1 MAWNFYFKHIF
12 LFLLMLGL
20 QPCIFAQDLN
30 PELERHIKELKTAEN
45 DTNKLNL
52 LGTIIMEAP
61 DGVWENYNEPLKILS
76 NSLMKSNDKAVSRN
90 ATKAQAS
97 ALNNEAFILDRDGDL
112 EKALPIYKQSLN
124 LSREIKDQLAVAKTL
139 NNIADLY
146 DKQGNIE
153 LAIELHKQSLEIRQL
168 IKEQEGIAESF
179 NNLGLLYDKLGNYT
193 KALNYHQRS
202 LKIREKIGDLNG
214 VSGSLINIGN
224 IYSNNLDEIEKS
236 IEYYRKSIAIQQK
249 QGDKKLEAYAINF
262 IGVAHK
268 KIAEKLL
275 SRGDFNGL
283 VALRM
288 DSALLY
294 FSSSLKITKTIDD
307 KRGIA
312 NSINNIGEVYQSIG
326 KLTEAESYFNEALAI
341 RKQLNNK
348 KDIAFSLTNLAAL
361 NYRLGKIDLAK
372 QYADE
377 ALQIATE
384 LGFPEN
390 IKRITKL
397 LNELYYVKGDYK
409 KSLEMYK
416 LYIQMRDSIQNQ
428 QTKKEMLKQQF
439 KFEYDKK
446 VEADSLFAV
455 EEKKVVEARFEQ
467 EKTQRYALYGGL
479 VIVLIFG
486 GVMFNRFRIT
496 QKQKNIIEIKE
507 HETQKQKLLVEKK
520 NTEILSSIEYAK
532 RIQAT
537 ILPPLKEIKENI
549 PESFVLYLP
558 KDIVAGDFYW
568 MKKVQFENLKMK
580 EFENEKAVQQPNSN
594 SNTAYSTNSLILIAA
609 CDSTG
614 HGVPGAM
621 VSVVCSKAMDKAVK
635 EFELSQPSLILDKV
649 ADIVIE
655 DFGKNNDENDEI
667 KDGMDV
673 SILSINHA
681 KKEIMWSGANNSLII
696 IAPDGK
702 LSEIKPDK
710 QPIGKTDARQL
721 FTNHTFQYEKGTC
734 IYLYTDGFADQFGGP
749 NGKKFQRAQLKELL
763 TNSCKYPIQEQYHRL
778 LDTFLAWKGDEEQVD
793 DVCVIGIRI

>member
-1 MAWNFYFKHIF
+1 MAWNFYSKNIF
-12 LFLLMLGL
+12 LFLLMIGL
-20 QPCIFAQDLN
+20 YHCVFAQDLD
-30 PELERHIKELKTAEN
+30 PELEKHIKELKLLKE

-52 LGTIIMEAP
+52 LNKIIDETPDDIGEKFNPQLKELSANLMEAK
-61 DGVWENYNEPLKILS
+61 NASIKLAAK
-76 NSLMKSNDKAVSRN
+76 KAYS
-90 ATKAQAS
+90 S
-97 ALNNEAFILDRDGDL
+97 ALNNEAYFFDMKGELD
-112 EKALPIYKQSLN
+112 KALPLYKQSLN
-124 LSREIKDQLAVAKTL
+124 IRREIKDQSGVGQSL

-146 DKQGNIE
+146 QSQGNIE
-153 LAIELHKQSLEIRQL
+153 LAIEYFKQSLEIREL
-168 IKEQEGIAESF
+168 IKEEEGIAQSLL
-179 NNLGLLYDKLGNYT
+179 NLGYLYDKLGDFT
-193 KALNYHQRS
+193 KALDYFQRS
-202 LKIREKIGDLNG
+202 LKINEKIKRYGM
-214 VSGSLINIGN
+214 VFQRSLINIGI
-224 IYSNNLDEIEKS
+224 IYANNLDEVEKS
-236 IEYYRKSIAIQQK
+236 IEYYRRCIHIQQK
-249 QGDKKLEAYAINF
+249 QGNKGLEAYAIDN

-268 KIAEKLL
+268 KIAEKYALKKE
-275 SRGDFNGL
+275 SNPL
-283 VALRM
+283 VVLRT
-288 DSALLY
+288 DSALFY
-294 FSSSLKITKTIDD
+294 FNMSLKMRQAIDD
-307 KRGIA
+307 KKGIA
-312 NSINNIGEVYQSIG
+312 NTLNNIGEVYQAIG
-326 KLTEAESYFNEALAI
+326 KFEEAEAHLNEALII

-348 KDIAFSLTNLAAL
+348 NDIASSLTNLAAL
-361 NYRLGKIDLAK
+361 NYRLGNTGLAK
-372 QYADE
+372 KFADE

-397 LNELYYVKGDYK
+397 LNELYYTKGDYK

-428 QTKKEMLKQQF
+428 EARKGMLKQQF
-439 KFEYDKK
+439 QFEYDKK
-446 VEADSLFAV
+446 AEADSLIAV

-479 VIVLIFG
+479 LIVILFG

-537 ILPPLKEIKENI
+537 ILPPLKEIKENL

-568 MKKVQFENLKMK
+568 MKTIELNNVPIEQYD
-580 EFENEKAVQQPNSN
+580 NEKNQLV
-594 SNTAYSTNSLILIAA
+594 LIAA

-635 EFELSQPSLILDKV
+635 EFALTQPSLILDKV

-673 SILSINHA
+673 SILSINYS
-681 KKEIMWSGANNSLII
+681 KNELMWAGANNSLLL

-702 LSEIKPDK
+702 LTEIKPDK
-710 QPIGKTDARQL
+710 QPIGKTDVREPFKNHSIQL
-721 FTNHTFQYEKGTC
+721 ERGTC

-763 TNSCKYPIQEQYHRL
+763 VQSYKYPMQEQYHRL
-778 LDTFLAWKGDEEQVD
+778 LDAFIAWKGDEDQVD
-793 DVCVIGIRI
+793 DVCMIGIRV

>member
-1 MAWNFYFKHIF
+1 MGNPFNKIY
-12 LFLLMLGL
+12 FLLLLLLSYGSGFSQEM
-20 QPCIFAQDLN
+20 PVEVAK
-30 PELERHIKELKTAEN
+30 HIKELKTLKE

-52 LGTIIMEAP
+52 LNKVIDETP
-61 DGVWENYNEPLKILS
+61 DGIWEKYNQELKQLS
-76 NSLMKSNDKAVSRN
+76 TNLIESNNAAIKLNAKKAY
-90 ATKAQAS
+90 AT
-97 ALNNEAFILDRDGDL
+97 ALNNEAFILDRQGKFD
-112 EKALPIYKQSLN
+112 EALPIYKQSLN
-124 LSREIKDQLAVAKTL
+124 IRREIKEQSGVGQSL

-146 DKQGNIE
+146 QSQGNIE
-153 LAIELHKQSLEIRQL
+153 LAIEYFKQSLEIREL
-168 IKEQEGIAESF
+168 IKEQEGIAQSL
-179 NNLGLLYDKLGNYT
+179 NNLGFLYDKLGDFT
-193 KALNYHQRS
+193 KALDYHQRS
-202 LKIREKIGDLNG
+202 LKINEKIKNIDGI
-214 VSGSLINIGN
+214 STSLINIAI
-224 IYSNNLDEIEKS
+224 IYSNNLDEVEKS
-236 IEYYRKSIAIQQK
+236 IEYYRRCIHIQQK
-249 QGDKKLEAYAINF
+249 QGNKGLEAYAIDN

-268 KIAEKLL
+268 KIAEKYALKKE
-275 SRGDFNGL
+275 SNPL
-283 VALRM
+283 VVLRT
-288 DSALLY
+288 DSALFY
-294 FSSSLKITKTIDD
+294 FNMSLKMRQAIDD
-307 KRGIA
+307 KKGIA
-312 NSINNIGEVYQSIG
+312 NTLNNIGEVYQAIG
-326 KLTEAESYFNEALAI
+326 KFEEAEAHLNEALII

-348 KDIAFSLTNLAAL
+348 NDIASSLTNLAAL
-361 NYRLGKIDLAK
+361 NYRLGNTGLAK
-372 QYADE
+372 KFADE

-397 LNELYYVKGDYK
+397 LNELYYTKGDYK

-428 QTKKEMLKQQF
+428 EARKGMLKQQF
-439 KFEYDKK
+439 QFEYDKK
-446 VEADSLFAV
+446 AEADSLIAV
-455 EEKKVVEARFEQ
+455 EEKKVVEARFKQ

-479 VIVLIFG
+479 LIVILFG

-507 HETQKQKLLVEKK
+507 HETQRQKLLVEKK

-537 ILPPLKEIKENI
+537 ILPPLKEIKENL

-568 MKKVQFENLKMK
+568 MKTIELNNVPIEQYD
-580 EFENEKAVQQPNSN
+580 NEKNQLV
-594 SNTAYSTNSLILIAA
+594 LIAA

-635 EFELSQPSLILDKV
+635 EFELTQPSLILDKV

-673 SILSINHA
+673 SILSINYS
-681 KKEIMWSGANNSLII
+681 KNELMWAGANNSLLL

-702 LSEIKPDK
+702 LREIKPDK
-710 QPIGKTDARQL
+710 QPIGKTDVRQL
-721 FTNHTFQYEKGTC
+721 FTNHSINFEKGTC

-763 TNSCKYPIQEQYHRL
+763 VQSYKYPMQEQYHRL
-778 LDTFLAWKGDEEQVD
+778 LDAFIAWKGDEDQVD
-793 DVCVIGIRI
+793 DVCMIGIRV

>member
-1 MAWNFYFKHIF
+1 MI
-12 LFLLMLGL
+12 GL
-20 QPCIFAQDLN
+20 YHCVFAQDLD
-30 PELERHIKELKTAEN
+30 PELEKHIKELKLLKE

-52 LGTIIMEAP
+52 LNKIIDETPDDIGEKFNPQLKELSANLMEAK
-61 DGVWENYNEPLKILS
+61 NASIKLAAK
-76 NSLMKSNDKAVSRN
+76 KAYS
-90 ATKAQAS
+90 S
-97 ALNNEAFILDRDGDL
+97 ALNNEAYFFDMKGELD
-112 EKALPIYKQSLN
+112 KALPLYKQSLN
-124 LSREIKDQLAVAKTL
+124 IRREIKDQSGVGQSL

-146 DKQGNIE
+146 QSQGNIE
-153 LAIELHKQSLEIRQL
+153 FAIEYFKQSLEIREL
-168 IKEQEGIAESF
+168 IKEEEGIAQSLL
-179 NNLGLLYDKLGNYT
+179 NLGYLYDKLGDFT
-193 KALNYHQRS
+193 KALNYFQRS
-202 LKIREKIGDLNG
+202 LKIYEKLKDWDGI
-214 VSGSLINIGN
+214 SRSLINIGI
-224 IYSNNLDEIEKS
+224 IYANNLDEVEKS
-236 IEYYRKSIAIQQK
+236 IEYYRRCIHIQQK
-249 QGDKKLEAYAINF
+249 QGNKGLEAYAIDN
-262 IGVAHK
+262 IGGAHK
-268 KIAEKLL
+268 KIAEKYAQKKE
-275 SRGDFNGL
+275 SNSL
-283 VALRM
+283 VVLRT
-288 DSALLY
+288 DSALFY
-294 FSSSLKITKTIDD
+294 FNMSLKIRKAIDD
-307 KRGIA
+307 KKGIA
-312 NSINNIGEVYQSIG
+312 NTLNNIGELYQTIG
-326 KLTEAESYFNEALAI
+326 KYEDAEAHLNEALII

-348 KDIAFSLTNLAAL
+348 NDIAFSLTNLAAL

-372 QYADE
+372 KYADE
-377 ALQIATE
+377 ALAIATE

-428 QTKKEMLKQQF
+428 ETKKDMLKQQF
-439 KFEYDKK
+439 QFEYDKK
-446 VEADSLFAV
+446 AEADSLIAV

-479 VIVLIFG
+479 LIVILFG

-537 ILPPLKEIKENI
+537 ILPPLKEIKENL

-568 MKKVQFENLKMK
+568 MKEVQNKTEH
-580 EFENEKAVQQPNSN
+580 V
-594 SNTAYSTNSLILIAA
+594 TLIAA

-635 EFELSQPSLILDKV
+635 EFALTQPSLILDKV

-673 SILSINHA
+673 SILSINYS
-681 KKEIMWSGANNSLII
+681 KNELMWAGANNSLLL

-702 LSEIKPDK
+702 LTEIKPDK
-710 QPIGKTDARQL
+710 QPIGKTDVREPFKNHSIQL
-721 FTNHTFQYEKGTC
+721 ERGTC

-763 TNSCKYPIQEQYHRL
+763 VQSYKYPMQEQYHRL
-778 LDTFLAWKGDEEQVD
+778 LDAFIAWKGDEDQVD
-793 DVCVIGIRI
+793 DVCMIGIRV

>member
-1 MAWNFYFKHIF
+1 MAWNFYSKNIF
-12 LFLLMLGL
+12 LFLLMIGL
-20 QPCIFAQDLN
+20 YHCVFAQDLD
-30 PELERHIKELKTAEN
+30 PELEKHIKELKLLKE

-52 LGTIIMEAP
+52 LNKIIDETPDDIGEKFNPQLKELSANLMEAK
-61 DGVWENYNEPLKILS
+61 NASIKLAAK
-76 NSLMKSNDKAVSRN
+76 KAYS
-90 ATKAQAS
+90 S
-97 ALNNEAFILDRDGDL
+97 ALNNEAYFFDMKGELD
-112 EKALPIYKQSLN
+112 KALPLYKQSLN
-124 LSREIKDQLAVAKTL
+124 IRREIKDQSGVGQSL

-146 DKQGNIE
+146 QSQGNIE
-153 LAIELHKQSLEIRQL
+153 FAIEYFKQSLEIREL
-168 IKEQEGIAESF
+168 IKEEEGIAQSLL
-179 NNLGLLYDKLGNYT
+179 NLGYLYDKLGDFT
-193 KALNYHQRS
+193 KALNYFQRS
-202 LKIREKIGDLNG
+202 LKIYEKLKDWDGI
-214 VSGSLINIGN
+214 SRSLINIGI
-224 IYSNNLDEIEKS
+224 IYANNLDEVEKS
-236 IEYYRKSIAIQQK
+236 IEYYRRCIHIQQK
-249 QGDKKLEAYAINF
+249 QGNKGLEAYAIDN
-262 IGVAHK
+262 IGGAHK
-268 KIAEKLL
+268 KIAEKYAQKKE
-275 SRGDFNGL
+275 SNSL
-283 VALRM
+283 VVLRT
-288 DSALLY
+288 DSALFY
-294 FSSSLKITKTIDD
+294 FNMSLKIRKAIDD
-307 KRGIA
+307 KKGIA
-312 NSINNIGEVYQSIG
+312 NTLNNIGELYQTIG
-326 KLTEAESYFNEALAI
+326 KYEDAEAHLNEALII

-348 KDIAFSLTNLAAL
+348 NDIAFSLTNLAAL

-372 QYADE
+372 KYADE
-377 ALQIATE
+377 ALAIATE

-428 QTKKEMLKQQF
+428 ETKKDMLKQQF
-439 KFEYDKK
+439 QFEYDKK
-446 VEADSLFAV
+446 AEADSLIAV

-479 VIVLIFG
+479 LIVILFG

-537 ILPPLKEIKENI
+537 ILPPLKEIKENL

-568 MKKVQFENLKMK
+568 MKEVQNKTEH
-580 EFENEKAVQQPNSN
+580 V
-594 SNTAYSTNSLILIAA
+594 TLIAA

-635 EFELSQPSLILDKV
+635 EFALTQPSLILDKV

-673 SILSINHA
+673 SILSINYS
-681 KKEIMWSGANNSLII
+681 KNELMWAGANNSLLL

-702 LSEIKPDK
+702 LTEIKPDK
-710 QPIGKTDARQL
+710 QPIGKTDVREPFKNHSIQL
-721 FTNHTFQYEKGTC
+721 ERGTC

-763 TNSCKYPIQEQYHRL
+763 VQSYKYPMQEQYHRL
-778 LDTFLAWKGDEEQVD
+778 LDAFIAWKGDEDQVD
-793 DVCVIGIRI
+793 DVCMIGIRV

>member
-1 MAWNFYFKHIF
+1 
-12 LFLLMLGL
+12 MLGL
-20 QPCIFAQDLN
+20 QPYLFAQDLD
-30 PELERHIKELKTAEN
+30 PELEKHIKELKLLKE
-45 DTNKLNL
+45 DTNKINL
-52 LGTIIMEAP
+52 LNKIVQDAP
-61 DGVWENYNEPLKILS
+61 NGVWEQYNEQLKKLS
-76 NSLMKSNDKAVSRN
+76 TTLTESNNNAIKLNAKKAL
-90 ATKAQAS
+90 ATAI
-97 ALNNEAFILDRDGDL
+97 NNEAFIFDGQGNF
-112 EKALPIYKQSLN
+112 ERALPLYKQSLN
-124 LSREIKDQLAVAKTL
+124 LRREVKDQSGVGQSL

-146 DKQGNIE
+146 QSQGNIE
-153 LAIELHKQSLEIRQL
+153 LALEYFKQSLEIREL
-168 IKEQEGIAESF
+168 IKEEEGIAQSLL
-179 NNLGLLYDKLGNYT
+179 NLGYLYDKLGDFT
-193 KALNYHQRS
+193 KALNYFQRC
-202 LKIREKIGDLNG
+202 LKIYEKLKDWDGI
-214 VSGSLINIGN
+214 SRSLINIG
-224 IYSNNLDEIEKS
+224 IIFENNLDEVEKS
-236 IEYYRKSIAIQQK
+236 IEYFRRCIHIQQK
-249 QGDKKLEAYAINF
+249 QGNKGLEAYAIDN
-262 IGVAHK
+262 IGGAHK
-268 KIAEKLL
+268 KIAEKYAQKKE
-275 SRGDFNGL
+275 SN
-283 VALRM
+283 ALMVLRT
-288 DSALLY
+288 DSALFY
-294 FSSSLKITKTIDD
+294 FNQSLKIRKAIDD
-307 KRGIA
+307 KKGIA
-312 NSINNIGEVYQSIG
+312 NTLNNIGEVYQTIG
-326 KLTEAESYFNEALAI
+326 KFEEAEAHLNEALII

-348 KDIAFSLTNLAAL
+348 NDIAFSLTNLAAL
-361 NYRLGKIDLAK
+361 NYRLGKIDMAK
-372 QYADE
+372 KYADE

-397 LNELYYVKGDYK
+397 LNELYYTKGDYK

-428 QTKKEMLKQQF
+428 ETKKDMLKQQF
-439 KFEYDKK
+439 QFEYDKK
-446 VEADSLFAV
+446 AEADSLIAV

-467 EKTQRYALYGGL
+467 EKTQRFALYGGL
-479 VIVLIFG
+479 VIVILFG

-507 HETQKQKLLVEKK
+507 HETQRQKLLVEKK

-537 ILPPLKEIKENI
+537 ILPPLKEIKENL

-580 EFENEKAVQQPNSN
+580 EFENEKVVQQPKSN
-594 SNTAYSTNSLILIAA
+594 SNTANLINSLILIAA

-673 SILSINHA
+673 SILSINYS
-681 KKEIMWSGANNSLII
+681 KNELMWAGANNSLLLIS
-696 IAPDGK
+696 PDGK
-702 LSEIKPDK
+702 LTEIKPDK
-710 QPIGKTDARQL
+710 QPIGKTDVRQL
-721 FTNHTFQYEKGTC
+721 FTNHSINFEKGTC

-763 TNSCKYPIQEQYHRL
+763 THSCKYPMQEQYHRL
-778 LDTFLAWKGDEEQVD
+778 LDAFLAWKGDEEQVD